1 MDEELEKLYQELIN
15 NRITYRGQGLV
26 QVSPPQPHQNLIAN
40 PLIANYDFTS
50 LYPSIQKSYYK
61 IKQMIRK
68 RKIQR
73 MFQNTS

>member
-26 QVSPPQPHQNLIAN
+26 QVSPPHTHQNLIAN

-50 LYPSIQKSYYK
+50 LYPGVQKRYYK
-61 IKQMIRK
+61 LKVMIRK
-68 RKIQR
+68 KKIQR
-73 MFQNTS
+73 MFQNPS

>member
-26 QVSPPQPHQNLIAN
+26 QVSPPQAHQSLIAN
-40 PLIANYDFTS
+40 PNYDFAS
-50 LYPSIQKSYYK
+50 LYPSIQKSYYR

-73 MFQNTS
+73 MFQNPS